1 MKIEDNTTESRK
13 RKKFKGNKSIS
24 TCSINPN
31 TQNNYVIDCNPH
43 SPKIKNNLYRCNSQP
58 KLFSL
63 NDIKNQYL
71 SKGTSLPMQY
81 NRQLYPNI
89 NKILSNNNSNTNTIS
104 NNENN
109 DIKEIN
115 DNIKKSKKL
124 RKSKSQGNIDSNYYN
139 DYRIQSAL
147 ICRKDKSYLPLCS
160 KNSEIKNNN
169 KNKRTKRDILMP
181 TGYELY
187 EKNLKIFNE
196 NYVHN
201 NYIKNNENKYVLI
214 RKLNKLKQNKSD
226 IFFMKER
233 EREN

>member
-1 MKIEDNTTESRK
+1 VN
-13 RKKFKGNKSIS
+13 
-24 TCSINPN
+24 
-31 TQNNYVIDCNPH
+31 
-43 SPKIKNNLYRCNSQP
+43 NNLYRCNSQP

-63 NDIKNQYL
+63 NDIKDQYL

-81 NRQLYPNI
+81 NRQLYTNI
-89 NKILSNNNSNTNTIS
+89 NKILSNANSNTNTIS

-109 DIKEIN
+109 DIKEIY

-124 RKSKSQGNIDSNYYN
+124 RKNKSQENIDSNYYN

-147 ICRKDKSYLPLCS
+147 ICRKDKSYLPFCS
-160 KNSEIKNNN
+160 KNSDSEMKNNN
-169 KNKRTKRDILMP
+169 NNKRTKKDILMP

-187 EKNLKIFNE
+187 EKNLKICNA

-201 NYIKNNENKYVLI
+201 NYITIKSKNNENKHVLI
-214 RKLNKLKQNKSD
+214 RKLNKLKQYKSD

-233 EREN
+233 ENEEKKMKMKTKK